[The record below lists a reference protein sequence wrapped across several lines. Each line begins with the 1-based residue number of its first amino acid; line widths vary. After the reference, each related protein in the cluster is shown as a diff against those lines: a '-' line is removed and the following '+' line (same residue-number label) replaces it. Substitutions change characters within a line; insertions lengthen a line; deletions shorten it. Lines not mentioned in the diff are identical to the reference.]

1 MSLSNIRLAKGL
13 YDALTEKDTRKP
25 RAYDTQAEVSRVEG
39 NTIWVKFPGSEIETP
54 VRKTINAKR
63 GDTVQVR
70 VANRRGW
77 LVGNDS
83 APPTDDA
90 RAIIADQTANI
101 ADVKAGTA
109 NTTANTAKGTA
120 TAAKHTAE
128 SILVYDHTY
137 KLSEDETTGEPI
149 AIFTA
154 YLYKGGIDV
163 KESYPETLF
172 TWYLKTEEN
181 MLAGGQ
187 YLGYGYTIEVPISGL
202 DYGAEII
209 GYFDE
214 LTDSELLDTDGSN
227 LTDDDGSSYSARS
240 TGDTVRVRDLTKTS
254 VIYPTDEIMLV
265 TASEEKLATIE
276 TLADELWNKYAVT
289 IEEQPLQQGNNNYED
304 IGLLRITNSEME
316 AIFTL

>member
-1 MSLSNIRLAKGL
+1 MGINDVAKKFQYL
-13 YDALTEKDTRKP
+13 MNNPTNNKTAP
-25 RAYDTQAEVSRVEG
+25 YDTTATVLRVE
-39 NTIWVKFPGSEIETP
+39 NDVAWVHIPGGVDETP
-54 VRKTINAKR
+54 VEKTINAVA
-63 GDTVQVR
+63 GDKVQVR
-70 VANRRGW
+70 VSGGRAW
-77 LVGNDS
+77 ITGNND
-83 APPTDDA
+83 APPTDDK
-90 RAIIADQTANI
+90 RAIIANINATNARKVAVVAQDTADA
-101 ADVKAGTA
+101 ADGKA
-109 NTTANTAKGTA
+109 TTAK
-120 TAAKHTAE
+120 KTAE

-137 KLSEDETTGEPI
+137 ELSEDETTGEPI
-149 AIFTA
+149 ATFTA

-163 KESYPETLF
+163 KESYSETLF

-214 LTDSELLDTDGSN
+214 LGDIELLNTEGSN
-227 LTDDDGSSYSARS
+227 LTDDNGTNYSVRA

-276 TLADELWNKYAVT
+276 TLADELWDKYAVT

>member
-1 MSLSNIRLAKGL
+1 
-13 YDALTEKDTRKP
+13 
-25 RAYDTQAEVSRVEG
+25 
-39 NTIWVKFPGSEIETP
+39 
-54 VRKTINAKR
+54 
-63 GDTVQVR
+63 
-70 VANRRGW
+70 
-77 LVGNDS
+77 
-83 APPTDDA
+83 
-90 RAIIADQTANI
+90 
-101 ADVKAGTA
+101 
-109 NTTANTAKGTA
+109 
-120 TAAKHTAE
+120 
-128 SILVYDHTY
+128 VYDHTY

-214 LTDSELLDTDGSN
+214 LGDIELLDTEGSN
-227 LTDDDGSSYSARS
+227 LTDDNGTNYSVRA

-276 TLADELWNKYAVT
+276 TLADELWDKYAVT